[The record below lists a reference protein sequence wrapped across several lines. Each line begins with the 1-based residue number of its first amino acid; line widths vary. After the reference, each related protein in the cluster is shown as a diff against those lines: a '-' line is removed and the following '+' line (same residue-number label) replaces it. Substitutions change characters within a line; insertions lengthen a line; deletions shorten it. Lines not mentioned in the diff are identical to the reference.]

1 MEKISASE
9 VKCYHCGSDCP
20 EEAIALGEK
29 NFCCLGCRTVYE
41 ILEKN
46 NLGHYYTFTAA
57 PGAQQKK
64 SHLKKK
70 FEYLDDSGTAGR
82 LIDLTDGTVS
92 TVTFYIP
99 FMHCSSCIWLLE
111 NLYKFNAGVQYSRVN
126 FLQKKITIRYNETII
141 SLRGVAELLATIG
154 YEPEI
159 SLQATEDGN
168 KKTQDR
174 SIYYKTGIAGFC
186 FGNIML
192 LSFPEYLSI
201 VNDVDLFLK
210 GFFSYIIL
218 TLSLPVFFYCSSGYF
233 TSAFR
238 ALKKKMINIDFPIS
252 LGIIALFGRS
262 VFEILAHSGVGYMD
276 SLSGLVFFLL
286 LGRLFQEKTYNVLS
300 FDRNYKSYF
309 PAYAVIK
316 KEDGEAS
323 VPLSALKEGDRI
335 LIRNNELIPAD
346 SVLIKGR
353 ANIDYS
359 FVSGESVPVEIAEGE
374 IIHAGGRQKGTALEL
389 EVIKK
394 TSQSYITQ
402 LWNSSDFVKPD
413 ENKIITFSNL
423 AGKYFTAV
431 ILLIASGAG
440 LYWLQAGIAEAL
452 NVFTSVLIIACPCAL
467 ALSVPFTLGST
478 LRIFGRNKFYLKNA
492 SVVEKLSGIDHVV
505 FDKTGTLTKLN
516 ERNIRFYGTDLSEEE
531 KEVIKSVLYNSIH
544 PLSRSILKLMP
555 EVRLWGIE
563 EFMEYPGRGL
573 EGIVQ
578 GQKARLGSVSF
589 VIGTEAGIPSGSSS
603 TVYVSINDE
612 IKGFFRATN
621 IYRDGIKELASYLQT
636 YEISVLSGDFDGEKE
651 TLRDLFGSKAKIHFR
666 QSPFD
671 KLSYIKKLQMK
682 NCSTLMIGD
691 GLNDAGALM
700 KSDVGISISEEA
712 VNFSPACDAILEAGE
727 FSRLADF
734 LKFSRTSMKI
744 IYMNLVI
751 SLLYN
756 IAGISFAINNN
767 LTPVISA
774 ILMPLSSITVVALA
788 TLSTNLMAK
797 IKGLR

>member
-1 MEKISASE
+1 MEKILASE
-9 VKCYHCGSDCP
+9 VKCYHCGSDCH
-20 EEAIALGEK
+20 EEGISIGEK
-29 NFCCLGCRTVYE
+29 SFCCSGCKTVYE

-46 NLGHYYTFTAA
+46 NLGHYYAFTAS
-57 PGAQQKK
+57 PGASQKS
-64 SHLKKK
+64 SHLKNKY
-70 FEYLDDSGTAGR
+70 EYLDDAGTARR

-111 NLYKFNAGVQYSRVN
+111 NLYKFNAGIQYSRVN

-154 YEPEI
+154 YEPEV
-159 SLQATEDGN
+159 SLQSTEEGN
-168 KKTQDR
+168 KKTQDK

-201 VNDVDLFLK
+201 VNNVDLFLK
-210 GFFSYIIL
+210 GIFSYLIL
-218 TLSLPVFFYCSSGYF
+218 ILSLPVFFYCSSGYF
-233 TSAFR
+233 TSAYR

-252 LGIIALFGRS
+252 LGILALFGRS
-262 VFEILAHSGVGYMD
+262 VFEILASSGVGYMD

-286 LGRLFQEKTYNVLS
+286 LGRMFQEKTYNVLS

-309 PAYAVIK
+309 PAYAVVK
-316 KEDGEAS
+316 CEGGEAS

-335 LIRNNELIPAD
+335 IIRNNELIPAD
-346 SVLIKGR
+346 SVLIRGR

-359 FVSGESVPVEIAEGE
+359 FVSGESVPVEIPEGE

-402 LWNSSDFVKPD
+402 LWNSSDFMKPD

-423 AGKYFTAV
+423 AGKYFTSA
-431 ILLIASGAG
+431 ILLIACGAG
-440 LYWLQAGIAEAL
+440 LYWMKTGVADAL

-492 SVVEKLSGIDHVV
+492 SVVEKMSRIDHVV
-505 FDKTGTLTKLN
+505 FDKTGTLTKLS
-516 ERNIRFYGTDLSEEE
+516 ERNIRFYGTDLSEED
-531 KEVIKSVLYNSIH
+531 KKIIKSVLYNSIH

-555 EVRLWGIE
+555 EESVAAVE

-573 EGIVQ
+573 EGVVE

-589 VIGTEAGIPSGSSS
+589 VIGTEAGIPSGGSSS
-603 TVYVSINDE
+603 VYVSINEE

-621 IYRDGIKELASYLQT
+621 IYREGIKELASYLQA
-636 YEISVLSGDFDGEKE
+636 YELSVLSGDFDGEKE
-651 TLRDLFGSKAKIHFR
+651 TLRDLFGPKTKILFR

-671 KLSYIKKLQMK
+671 KLNYIKKLQMGK
-682 NCSTLMIGD
+682 SSTLMVGD

-700 KSDVGISISEEA
+700 KSEVGISISEEA
-712 VNFSPACDAILEAGE
+712 INFSPACDAILEARE
-727 FSRLADF
+727 FKRLADF
-734 LKFSRTSMKI
+734 LRFSKISMKI

-751 SLLYN
+751 SLMYN
-756 IAGISFAINNN
+756 IAGVSFAINNN

-774 ILMPLSSITVVALA
+774 ILMPLSSITVVVLA